1 MVRIILAVIVGFL
14 AWSIL
19 WVGSDSVLRALS
31 PDWYG
36 AHQYGLEK
44 AMTNTT
50 PFPVDQTIL
59 IISLIRSIIISL
71 MAGFLTAVIAG
82 ENRRS
87 TFWLGILLFLFGG
100 FVQAMT
106 WNYIPVWYHLLFL
119 GLLIPATILGGWLK
133 RPADAVAADPVE

>member
-19 WVGSDSVLRALS
+19 WVGSDSVLRSLS

-36 AHQYGLEK
+36 AHQYGFEK
-44 AMTNTT
+44 ALTNTT
-50 PFPVDQTIL
+50 PFAVDQTIMFM
-59 IISLIRSIIISL
+59 SLIRTIIISL
-71 MAGFLTAVIAG
+71 LAGFLTAVIAG

-87 TFWLGILLFLFGG
+87 TLWLGILLFLFGG

-119 GLLIPATILGGWLK
+119 GMLIPATILGGWLK
-133 RPADAVAADPVE
+133 QPAAVVTAEPAD

>member
-19 WVGSDSVLRALS
+19 WVGTDSVLRSLS

-36 AHQYGLEK
+36 AHQAGLES

-50 PFPVDQTIL
+50 PFAVDSTIL

-87 TFWLGILLFLFGG
+87 TLWLGILLFLVGG
-100 FVQAMT
+100 FVQAMA
-106 WNYIPVWYHLLFL
+106 WNYIPVWYHVLFL
-119 GLLIPATILGGWLK
+119 GLLIPSTILGGWLRK
-133 RPADAVAADPVE
+133 PASAAAAAVVE